1 MLSFETADCKA
12 KRLGTNLIH
21 GKAIAVC
28 FQIEAQHSFGSH
40 YEALSVIKMD
50 PVKEAK
56 FLRSFDSA
64 GCGAAKLE
72 NC

>member
-1 MLSFETADCKA
+1 M
-12 KRLGTNLIH
+12 IH
-21 GKAIAVC
+21 EKAIAVC
-28 FQIEAQHSFGSH
+28 LQIEAQHSFGSH

-72 NC
+72 SAKNVKADLFQILITS